1 MMTTQR
7 IALGVAYCGQPWHG
21 WQKQPHQK
29 TVQDQLEL
37 ALHSFLGEGTDT
49 ICAGRTDTGVH
60 ALGQVVHLQ
69 SRVERPEPAYV
80 RGLNA
85 HLPKS
90 IRIQWARRVA
100 PDFHARFSALQR
112 HYVYL
117 LRNSP
122 TPVPFDEGRIGWVYR
137 PLSLSAMQQ
146 AASLLLGTHDF
157 SAFRSSQC
165 QAHSPV
171 REIRQL
177 TVRQQGEYF
186 IFHFQANAFL
196 HHMIRNLMG
205 ALVYIG
211 MGRQPVDW
219 VRTLLREKDRRLAAP
234 TFSPAGLYLA
244 RVDYADHWDLPQPGL
259 EALLHRHLG
268 FSYGKV

>member
-37 ALHSFLGEGTDT
+37 ALHAFLDGGVDT

-60 ALGQVVHLQ
+60 AFGQVIHLD
-69 SRVERPEPAYV
+69 SPVERPERSYV

-85 HLPKS
+85 LLPQS
-90 IRIQWARRVA
+90 IRIQWARKVA
-100 PDFHARFSALQR
+100 GDFHARFSALQR
-112 HYVYL
+112 HYFYI

-122 TPVPFDEGRIGWVYR
+122 TPVPFDEGRVGWVFR

-146 AASLLLGTHDF
+146 AAALLQGRHDF

-165 QAHSPV
+165 QAHNPV
-171 REIRQL
+171 RELREL
-177 TVRQQGEYF
+177 TVSQQGEYF
-186 IFHFQANAFL
+186 LFHFQANAFL

-211 MGRQPVDW
+211 MGRAPVDW
-219 VRTLLREKDRRLAAP
+219 VTALLQQKDRRLAAP

-244 RVDYADHWDLPQPGL
+244 RVDYPAHWNLPQPEL
-259 EALLHRHLG
+259 QALLHRHLG
-268 FSYGKV
+268 FSCGKV